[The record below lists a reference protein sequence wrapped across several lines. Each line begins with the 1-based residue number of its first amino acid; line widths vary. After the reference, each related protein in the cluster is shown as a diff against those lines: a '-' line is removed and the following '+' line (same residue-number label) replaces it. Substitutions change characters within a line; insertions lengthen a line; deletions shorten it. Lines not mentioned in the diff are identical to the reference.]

1 MNIFPQWVACPF
13 ILLIVSQME
22 QEFSILM
29 KPCLFL
35 NYLLSYLASTFCTKN
50 PLADFWTH
58 LYIFYFFSWQHWSAG
73 LKISVSQKGN
83 APRNKAVA
91 KLNLRWGCHLAIW
104 ISLYH
109 WTNRLFYE
117 MEWMVL
123 ISKGETGLLL
133 TTEARFRCGL
143 NPGFPLGT

>member
-1 MNIFPQWVACPF
+1 MSFQFWWSPVY
-13 ILLIVSQME
+13 
-22 QEFSILM
+22 
-29 KPCLFL
+29 FL

-73 LKISVSQKGN
+73 LKISVLRKETLLPG
-83 APRNKAVA
+83 NKAVA

-123 ISKGETGLLL
+123 ISKGKLGCCSQQRQGL
-133 TTEARFRCGL
+133 GVVW
-143 NPGFPLGT
+143 NPGDSLGYLVLFPKVKVNAYLLRFL